1 MFNQYQ
7 NEIIATVVVLI
18 VLIVFIIIK
27 FKSKQILRIDHES
40 SQAPTQKEEIAV
52 TKEEVSTQDSKIEE
66 ETVEGDLTGTEEG
79 DFGEE
84 EHHNTSTSQAIKT
97 IKRRDVPA
105 HGKITKNHFSEFS
118 GQRIIVAED
127 NLINQ
132 KVLTGLL
139 AGSGIEVI
147 IANDG
152 QEALDILETDNDF
165 LMILMDAHMPRVDG
179 FEATRAI
186 RKIKKYDHILVVALS
201 GDTASDDIKK
211 MSDAGMAE
219 QLEKPLRME
228 TLYNIFYAYTGK
240 DNASEYVEVIT
251 TKELNGAKGLEV
263 CGGDEEFY
271 REILSEFVQAYEN
284 STQVLGQLLENNEL
298 QKADKLLLDII
309 GITANIGAEQLHAI
323 SITIKDSLN
332 NKEERSYITLAD
344 EYKIHLENLIK
355 DIKEYM

>member
-7 NEIIATVVVLI
+7 NEIIAAVAILI

-27 FKSKQILRIDHES
+27 FKSKQILTIDDES
-40 SQAPTQKEEIAV
+40 SQAPTQTEEIVV
-52 TKEEVSTQDSKIEE
+52 TKEEA
-66 ETVEGDLTGTEEG
+66 DLIGTEEG
-79 DFGEE
+79 EFGEE
-84 EHHNTSTSQAIKT
+84 EHQNTATVQALKTKT

-147 IANDG
+147 IANHG
-152 QEALDILETDNDF
+152 QEVLDILETDNDF
-165 LMILMDAHMPRVDG
+165 LMILMDAHMPIIDG
-179 FEATRAI
+179 FEATREI

-219 QLEKPLRME
+219 QLEKPLKME

-240 DNASEYVEVIT
+240 DNASEYVEVIM

-323 SITIKDSLN
+323 SITIKDSLS